1 MVQYDVVCRHDAKKV
16 LNDIPRDE
24 SDRITDVIT
33 DVAETRKPTDHS
45 KCNVL
50 NNNHNETLYKIRI
63 GDYRVIAKLEKP
75 EFRVLRVATRQGAY
89 QDIDNV
95 YASL

>member
-1 MVQYDVVCRHDAKKV
+1 MVQYDIVIRHDALKV
-16 LNDIPRDE
+16 LDDIPWDE
-24 SDRITDVIT
+24 SNRIKNVLRE
-33 DVAETRKPTDHS
+33 VAENRKPTDHS

-75 EFRVLRVATRQGAY
+75 EFRVLKVAKRKGAY
-89 QDIDNV
+89 SDIDSL
-95 YASL
+95 YATL